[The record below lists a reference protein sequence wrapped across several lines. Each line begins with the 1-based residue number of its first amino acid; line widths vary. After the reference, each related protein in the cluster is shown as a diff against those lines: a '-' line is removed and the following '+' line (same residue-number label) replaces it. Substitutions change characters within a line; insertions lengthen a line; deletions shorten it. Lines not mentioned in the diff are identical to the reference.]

1 MPNLREWLNNLIER
15 RSLLYAVLSDPR
27 HRGSD
32 EVRKVAVKPLLLKGE
47 LAYQFE
53 YHHEKKVLHR
63 NLTPAEAAE
72 EMAQLLEDHFKQ
84 GQIYSREADHQVF
97 MNKGGQV
104 RILDKPPTRQAAD
117 LSHNRRKHYL
127 LSDSEPN
134 DFLIRLGVMNAKG
147 KVLAP
152 KYDKFRQ
159 INRFLEMVDD
169 VADELD
175 QGRTLNIIDFGC
187 GKSYLTF
194 ALYHYL
200 REHRGLAVKIVG
212 LDLKQDV
219 VCHCN
224 ELARDLSYDQLS
236 FLVGDIKE
244 YQGLDH
250 VDMVVTLHA
259 CDTATDAALAK
270 AVQWGAKVI
279 LSVPCCQ
286 HEINRQLHNE
296 LMRPLQKHGILKER
310 LSALVTDSLRGN
322 VLEIM
327 GYSVQMLEFID
338 LEHTPKNLLI
348 RAVQKPQAE
357 ANAKV
362 VEEYLRFR
370 DFWHLTPYIEE
381 AFGQPLRERLEE
393 ATLP

>member
-1 MPNLREWLNNLIER
+1 MIDLKKWLSDLIDR
-15 RSLLYAVLSDPR
+15 RSLLYAVLSDAR
-27 HRGSD
+27 RRGSD
-32 EVRKVAVKPLLLKGE
+32 EARKVAVKPLMIKGE
-47 LAYQFE
+47 LVYQLE
-53 YHHEKKVLHR
+53 YHLEKKVLHR
-63 NLTPAEAAE
+63 NLTATETAT
-72 EMAQLLEDHFKQ
+72 EMAVLLEEQFKQ
-84 GQIYSREADHQVF
+84 TQVYGLEADYQVF
-97 MNKGGQV
+97 VNKDGKV

-117 LSHNRRKHYL
+117 LSHNRRKNYL
-127 LSDSEPN
+127 LSDNEPN
-134 DFLIRLGVMNAKG
+134 DFLIRLGVMNEKG

-159 INRFLEMVDD
+159 INRFLEMVND

-175 QGRTLNIIDFGC
+175 QGRQLNIVDFGC

-200 REHRGLAVKIVG
+200 REQRGLAVKIIG
-212 LDLKQDV
+212 LDLKEDV

-224 ELARDLSYDQLS
+224 ELARDLNYEQLS
-236 FLVGDIKE
+236 FLVGDIKD
-244 YQGLDH
+244 YRGLDQ

-270 AVQWGAKVI
+270 AVQWNAKVI

-286 HEINRQLHNE
+286 HEINRQLHCE
-296 LMRPLQKHGILKER
+296 LMRPMEKHGIIKER

-338 LEHTPKNLLI
+338 MEHTPKNLLI
-348 RAVQKPQAE
+348 RAIRRPPSDPSAKAVQD
-357 ANAKV
+357 
-362 VEEYLRFR
+362 YLRFR
-370 DFWHLTPYIEE
+370 DFWHLTPYIED
-381 AFGQPLRERLEE
+381 AFGEQLRERLWS
-393 ATLP
+393 P

>member
-1 MPNLREWLNNLIER
+1 M
-15 RSLLYAVLSDPR
+15 
-27 HRGSD
+27 
-32 EVRKVAVKPLLLKGE
+32 
-47 LAYQFE
+47 
-53 YHHEKKVLHR
+53 
-63 NLTPAEAAE
+63 AE
-72 EMAQLLEDHFKQ
+72 ELAQLLEERFKQ
-84 GQIYSREADHQVF
+84 GQIYSREADYQVF
-97 MNKGGQV
+97 VNKGSQV
-104 RILDKPPTRQAAD
+104 KILEKPPTRQAAD
-117 LSHNRRKHYL
+117 LSHNRRKNYL
-127 LSDSEPN
+127 LSDNEPN
-134 DFLIRLGVMNAKG
+134 EFLIRLGVMNAKG

-175 QGRTLNIIDFGC
+175 QGRPLTIIDFGC

-200 REHRGLAVKIVG
+200 HEHRGLAVKIVG
-212 LDLKQDV
+212 LDLKEDV

-224 ELARDLSYDQLS
+224 ELARDLNYDQLS
-236 FLVGDIKE
+236 FLVGDIKD
-244 YQGLDH
+244 YTGLDR

-270 AVQWGAKVI
+270 AVQWNAKVI

-286 HEINRQLHNE
+286 HEINKQLRSE
-296 LMRPLQKHGILKER
+296 LMRPMEKHGILKER

-327 GYSVQMLEFID
+327 GYNVQMLEFID
-338 LEHTPKNLLI
+338 MEHTPKNLLI
-348 RAVQKPQAE
+348 RAVQKPQPE
-357 ANAKV
+357 PSAKV
-362 VEEYLRFR
+362 VEEYLHFR

-381 AFGQPLRERLEE
+381 AFGEPLRVRLGE
-393 ATLP
+393 AKRPSH